1 MKRHVDYVVQPAA
14 KPASKRRDGKR
25 RHGSW
30 RRLRE
35 RLRLARGIWRC
46 EQCGAVAALEA
57 HHVVPVSVDRTRE
70 LDPSN
75 IRFLCVPCHDG
86 QHNRLCPLSDE
97 PLDVVGTPP
106 MGGGW
111 VL

>member
-1 MKRHVDYVVQPAA
+1 MKRVTDYVVQPAG
-14 KPASKRRDGKR
+14 KPAPKRRDGKR

-57 HHVVPVSVDRTRE
+57 HHVVPVSVDRGRE

-75 IRFLCVPCHDG
+75 VRFLCVPCHDG
-86 QHNRLCPLSDE
+86 QHNMLCQHGLEQQHMVS
-97 PLDVVGTPP
+97 TPP

-111 VL
+111 VC